1 MLRHRSLS
9 LINATWA
16 VPVVIFVR
24 IMRPLIFI
32 RIGRLFSGRIGH
44 FVPDAAEHSVK
55 KSLQV
60 QRTYDF
66 YYFFGGI
73 CNDQWAKMVRRNLK
87 IKGGWLKYIWH
98 WNNFIPGGAK
108 HNLPQSFTNSRD
120 PQGLLT
126 KIDVSYDFLPEENK
140 ISREWLRSKGWK
152 EGEPFICLQVR
163 DSAYL
168 DKFDPNKGDLLQ
180 DEHSYRNSSI
190 ESYLPAINWL
200 TSQGIWVLRMGK
212 LMSEPLGKI
221 DRLIDY
227 AFDEEKSDLL
237 DIWLFANCD
246 ACISTSTGPDWISAL
261 YRKPLLFVNALPLGV
276 LFSMFYSVWVP
287 KKLSWKDSGL
297 NLNLSEYLENLYL
310 RTSQY
315 VEAGINITDLT
326 PEEILLA
333 TQEFWGRIQGT
344 WDDTDE
350 ETKRQDEFWNH
361 FVSWAGYPKYHEWR
375 HPMSRVGSSWLKS
388 SGKDFMSIID

>member
-1 MLRHRSLS
+1 MRNRKYLSYYCITITSMLRHRFLS

-24 IMRPLIFI
+24 VMRPFIFI

-44 FVPDAAEHSVK
+44 FVPDAAEHSVR

-73 CNDQWAKMVRRNLK
+73 CNNQWAKMVRRNLR

-140 ISREWLRSKGWK
+140 ISREWLKSKGWK

-163 DSAYL
+163 D
-168 DKFDPNKGDLLQ
+168 
-180 DEHSYRNSSI
+180 
-190 ESYLPAINWL
+190 
-200 TSQGIWVLRMGK
+200 
-212 LMSEPLGKI
+212 
-221 DRLIDY
+221 
-227 AFDEEKSDLL
+227 
-237 DIWLFANCD
+237 
-246 ACISTSTGPDWISAL
+246 
-261 YRKPLLFVNALPLGV
+261 
-276 LFSMFYSVWVP
+276 
-287 KKLSWKDSGL
+287 
-297 NLNLSEYLENLYL
+297 
-310 RTSQY
+310 
-315 VEAGINITDLT
+315 
-326 PEEILLA
+326 
-333 TQEFWGRIQGT
+333 
-344 WDDTDE
+344 
-350 ETKRQDEFWNH
+350 
-361 FVSWAGYPKYHEWR
+361 
-375 HPMSRVGSSWLKS
+375 
-388 SGKDFMSIID
+388 